1 MQTVTY
7 IARLP
12 FLNSY
17 ESNKVTHNMNR
28 MKDREI
34 YTDSFS
40 GVQLH
45 QHNYYLSISIPMVKM
60 TESVCD
66 WYTYILISQ
75 CFSDYESGV
84 PVQLWECLGQFPE
97 E

>member
-1 MQTVTY
+1 
-7 IARLP
+7 
-12 FLNSY
+12 
-17 ESNKVTHNMNR
+17 
-28 MKDREI
+28 
-34 YTDSFS
+34 
-40 GVQLH
+40 
-45 QHNYYLSISIPMVKM
+45 MVKM

-84 PVQLWECLGQFPE
+84 PVQLWECLGQFPVAKIVGQFPE